1 MIIKFQKFQGAGN
14 DFIIIDNRNLLY
26 DFTTQIVE
34 RLCHRKFG
42 IGADGLILL
51 ENCPDYDFYMRYF
64 NSDGKEASMCGN
76 GGRCIAAFA
85 HQLGLFKETTHFLAV
100 DGSHEAILTP
110 NGIQLKMCNVT
121 EIIIQPDYFF
131 LNTGS
136 PHYVCLVEDAFQTD
150 VFQEGSRIR
159 NLLQFQPEGTNV
171 NFITPTPSYIKV
183 ATYERGVEDETLAC
197 GTGCVA
203 SALATSILRN
213 DNHNTYAIKTKGG
226 NLKVSFKREKGT
238 QFINIWLEGPAEFV
252 FSGEITI

>member
-1 MIIKFQKFQGAGN
+1 MIIKFQKFQAAGN

-34 RLCHRKFG
+34 HLCHRKFG
-42 IGADGLILL
+42 IGADGLMLL
-51 ENCPDYDFYMRYF
+51 ESYPGYNFHMRYF

-85 HQLGLFKETTHFLAV
+85 HRLGLFEKAAHFMAA
-100 DGSHEAILTP
+100 DGPHEVRVTP
-110 NGIQLKMCNVT
+110 DSIQLKMCNVT
-121 EIIIQPDYFF
+121 EVIIQPGYYF

-136 PHYVCLVEDAFQTD
+136 PHYVCLVEDAFRTD
-150 VFQEGSRIR
+150 VFHTGRQIR
-159 NLLQFQPEGTNV
+159 NLEQFQPEGTNV
-171 NFITPTPSYIKV
+171 NFITLTPSYIKV

-203 SALATSILRN
+203 SALVAGILRN
-213 DNHNTYAIKTKGG
+213 DTLNTYAVKTKGG
-226 NLKVSFKREKGT
+226 NLKVSFERHDGSKFT
-238 QFINIWLEGPAEFV
+238 NIWLEGPAELV